1 MVSDD
6 APGAA
11 AGAAGEFAGG
21 MAHIPASIV
30 QHPIADLDEVA
41 VENQDSH
48 CLESMRICGAASA
61 RGPSEGWGKPDQWQY
76 NIPGDIA
83 APQFLML
90 PEVGWLMW
98 GCR

>member
-1 MVSDD
+1 
-6 APGAA
+6 
-11 AGAAGEFAGG
+11 

-41 VENQDSH
+41 GEDQDSH
-48 CLESMRICGAASA
+48 CLERMRICGGPV
-61 RGPSEGWGKPDQWQY
+61 RGAPQKWGKPDQWQY

-90 PEVGWLMW
+90 PFPAESRRRKRLDVKPRSG
-98 GCR
+98 